1 MMSYFTSF
9 PSKDTA
15 SITAKTRTARN
26 TVEEMEPVFLRDKNW
41 KPDVSMLLPHVVVGE
56 PLAIRH
62 RKALEW
68 EIME

>member
-26 TVEEMEPVFLRDKNW
+26 TVEEIEPVFLRDK

-56 PLAIRH
+56 ALAIRH